1 MKISNSVSVSKKVIH
16 ISYQNAD
23 VNGINSNFANFQEGF
38 YLYHDKMRKNLK
50 KIFCLK

>member
-1 MKISNSVSVSKKVIH
+1 MKISNSVSVSEKVIH

-23 VNGINSNFANFQEGF
+23 VNGINSNFQEGF